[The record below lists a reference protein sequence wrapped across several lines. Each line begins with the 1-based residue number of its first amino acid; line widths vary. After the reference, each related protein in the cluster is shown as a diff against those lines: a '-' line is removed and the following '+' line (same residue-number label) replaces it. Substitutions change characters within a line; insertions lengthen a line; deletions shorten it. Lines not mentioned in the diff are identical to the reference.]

1 MFCGWVGSEGSPLPS
16 DLCPPGWLGLTNQN
30 PFLFPWPPEPGT
42 TSQASAYKMTL
53 SLLRV
58 QGIQKLCARKQEKDL
73 YVHFRISRGH
83 SFLKGVKER
92 HIAAPLFRSL
102 WSPLTPRK
110 VNAREPC
117 CTWLCTLRL
126 HTADSHPE
134 AGSRT
139 MDLLWSPK
147 LQNKDAKGTLSEC
160 ASLVPAQLESL
171 KPQAAR
177 WHRPGIPATREVQT
191 GSP

>member
-1 MFCGWVGSEGSPLPS
+1 
-16 DLCPPGWLGLTNQN
+16 
-30 PFLFPWPPEPGT
+30 
-42 TSQASAYKMTL
+42 MTL
-53 SLLRV
+53 SLLRL
-58 QGIQKLCARKQEKDL
+58 QGIQKLCARKQEKRPCT
-73 YVHFRISRGH
+73 YISGSLGESLFSKGGKGEAH
-83 SFLKGVKER
+83 SCS
-92 HIAAPLFRSL
+92 PFRSL
-102 WSPLTPRK
+102 LSPLTPRK

-171 KPQAAR
+171 KPQPAW
-177 WHRPGIPATREVQT
+177 WHRPVIPATRESQT
-191 GSP
+191 GRP